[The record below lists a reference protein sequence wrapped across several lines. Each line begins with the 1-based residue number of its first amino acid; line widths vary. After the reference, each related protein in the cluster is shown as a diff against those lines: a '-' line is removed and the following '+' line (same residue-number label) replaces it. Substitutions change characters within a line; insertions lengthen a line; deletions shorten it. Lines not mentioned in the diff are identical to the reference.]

1 MAWVNV
7 TDEAVSG
14 QKWALKLRLQ
24 SFVCTGQRRRR
35 NRWCSFSTSKDLI
48 LFRVLAPCIYLF
60 LFFTFNIQIKDKNR
74 SQMTGENLC
83 SVSSFWSHNLERKR
97 WETKPYSTIFTLNL
111 HVCTNLY
118 YLRFIVFSQSC
129 VLKSTFVASLCA
141 TVWRP
146 VFKSCFQYF
155 EPNQPI
161 SITFN
166 QWICD
171 ESGGCS
177 RVWRPQA
184 ATRPFKQ
191 ERLKRGNSLDLTYLC
206 FLPPPSWLTALWSD
220 VAPHI

>member
-1 MAWVNV
+1 MKTSVLCPVFGV
-7 TDEAVSG
+7 TTWTKKVGNETLFYYFYIVFAHMH
-14 QKWALKLRLQ
+14 Q
-24 SFVCTGQRRRR
+24 FV
-35 NRWCSFSTSKDLI
+35 
-48 LFRVLAPCIYLF
+48 LFKVYC
-60 LFFTFNIQIKDKNR
+60 
-74 SQMTGENLC
+74 
-83 SVSSFWSHNLERKR
+83 VSSELCFEVYFCRCPLCN
-97 WETKPYSTIFTLNL
+97 
-111 HVCTNLY
+111 C
-118 YLRFIVFSQSC
+118 
-129 VLKSTFVASLCA
+129 LKTSF
-141 TVWRP
+141 R

-161 SITFN
+161 SITFT